1 MQVRSLLAVLV
12 STYSELKALGQDER
26 GLSSVEYATMG
37 GVLSGATWLIGNAI
51 FEASMVAIE
60 RMSPANY

>member
-1 MQVRSLLAVLV
+1 MQVRSFVAALM
-12 STYSELKALGQDER
+12 STFSGLKALAQDER

-51 FEASMVAIE
+51 FEASMVAVD
-60 RMSPANY
+60 RMSTANY